1 MKKHGLIKLS
11 GGVVYNVP
19 HLLSEPLTMNDNTV
33 LVFTRNGMGD
43 APAELQQKLA
53 VKFLQLNLDANTL
66 PAKIL
71 FYTDGVKLA
80 CEGSPVI
87 NELKALKDRGVEL
100 ILCSTCLDYFNL
112 RDKVQVGIVGGMPD
126 LIEALS
132 AAGKVISL

>member
-1 MKKHGLIKLS
+1 MRPACCPNRSRPKHQQ
-11 GGVVYNVP
+11 
-19 HLLSEPLTMNDNTV
+19 LLQEPFTMNDHTV

-53 VKFLQLNLDANTL
+53 GKFLQLNLDANTL

-87 NELKALKDRGVEL
+87 EELKALKNRGVEL

-126 LIEALS
+126 IMEALN